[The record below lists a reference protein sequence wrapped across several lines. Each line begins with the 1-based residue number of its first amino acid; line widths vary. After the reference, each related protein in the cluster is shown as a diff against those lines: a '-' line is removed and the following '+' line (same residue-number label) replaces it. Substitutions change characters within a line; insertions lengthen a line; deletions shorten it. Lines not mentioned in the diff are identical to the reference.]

1 MDKVITGKCDH
12 CGRELP
18 LAELEFLSSTESS
31 IASMATNVLSGNPSG
46 FNPHDNEILRE
57 FGINAN
63 SLLCPICKEL
73 AEELLK
79 AEKQLFDNF
88 SSS

>member
-12 CGRELP
+12 CGKEFP
-18 LAELEFLSSTESS
+18 LVELEFLSSTESS
-31 IASMATNVLSGNPSG
+31 IASMATNVLSGNPSE
-46 FNPHDNEILRE
+46 FNPQGSEILRE
-57 FGINAN
+57 FGINTN

-79 AEKQLFDNF
+79 TEKQLFDNF